1 MVRENSYRDLVA
13 WQKAM
18 TLVEAVYRET
28 ASWPSDERFGL
39 TAQIRRAVVSVPAN
53 IAEGSGRS
61 GSSELRR
68 FLSIAHGSLCE
79 VQTQLEIAERLCFM
93 ERGIGQVLLEHGA
106 EVSRILRGLIRSLEA
121 PRPQVSTYDSRLT
134 THD

>member
-1 MVRENSYRDLVA
+1 MVRESSYRDLVA

-28 ASWPSDERFGL
+28 ASWPGDERFGL
-39 TAQIRRAVVSVPAN
+39 TAQVRRAVVSVPAN

-79 VQTQLEIAERLCFM
+79 VQTQLEIAERLGFM
-93 ERGIGQVLLEHGA
+93 EQGKAQNLLEHGA
-106 EVSRILRGLIRSLEA
+106 EVSRILRGLIRSLETA
-121 PRPQVSTYDSRLT
+121 RPQRPTHDSRLT